1 MNNKTFIEA
10 NYEEVSNHNINGKP
24 LYFNTTQVAEIIKEE
39 PSTVR
44 YWSKRFKDLLNIEVS
59 NRNKQYKES
68 DIEKLKFI
76 KKLTREDGFTLT
88 QVEEYANTKGF
99 DIKDVQNAVMDRQDP
114 LAIQA
119 FTAAMMLEMDKKL
132 DNFSEQLMSKID
144 NKLEQYAILQHEENE
159 KMREITMS
167 ILDGII
173 SDRLDIS
180 LKEFT
185 NILQD
190 KQDKNTAQYNKL
202 IDLLEKNLENQSA
215 QKKESLFTKLFK
227 KKK

>member
-1 MNNKTFIEA
+1 MDNKTFIEA
-10 NYEEVSNHNINGKP
+10 NYEEIQNHNINGKP
-24 LYFNTTQVAEIIKEE
+24 LYFTTKQTAEIVDVE
-39 PSTVR
+39 PSTIR

-68 DIEKLKFI
+68 DIEKLRFI
-76 KKLTREDGFTLT
+76 KKLTKEDGFTLT